1 MRDPVGGGPNRG
13 EVMNDKWQSWA
24 ATGGILMII
33 VGAFRLFGGVIG
45 LFRDEWI
52 VRGLQGYYF
61 VDISALAWWYII
73 VGAILL
79 AAGLAVLNGKA
90 WGRWVG
96 VFAVGIALISELFW
110 IPLYPIW
117 SIIIVVLYAFVI
129 VGLVMGKPKEY

>member
-1 MRDPVGGGPNRG
+1 
-13 EVMNDKWQSWA
+13 MNDKWQSWA

-33 VGAFRLFGGVIG
+33 AGGFRLLSGIIG

-61 VDISALAWWYII
+61 IDISALAWWYVV

-90 WGRWVG
+90 WGRWIG
-96 VFAVGIALISELFW
+96 VVAVGIALISELLW

-117 SIIIVVLYAFVI
+117 SIILIALYAFVI
-129 VGLVMGKPKEY
+129 MGLVLGKPKEY

>member
-1 MRDPVGGGPNRG
+1 
-13 EVMNDKWQSWA
+13 MNDRWQSWA
-24 ATGGILMII
+24 TTGGILMIL
-33 VGAFRLFGGVIG
+33 VGGFRLLSGIIG

-61 VDISALAWWYII
+61 VDITALAWWYIA
-73 VGAILL
+73 VGAILV

-96 VFAVGIALISELFW
+96 VFAVGIAMISELAW

-117 SIIIVVLYAFVI
+117 SIIIVVMYAFI
-129 VGLVMGKPKEY
+129 IMGLVMGKPKQY